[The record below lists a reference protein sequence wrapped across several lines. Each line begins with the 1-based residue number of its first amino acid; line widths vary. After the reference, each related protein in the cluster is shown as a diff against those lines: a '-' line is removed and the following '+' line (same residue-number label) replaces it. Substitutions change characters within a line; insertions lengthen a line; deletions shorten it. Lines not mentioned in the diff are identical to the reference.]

1 MSICILSIGSEL
13 LEGSVIDSNSAFI
26 ANNLKR
32 WGGKVE
38 LIRMVSDNKDEIVS
52 LFQKYSKKF
61 DIILTTG
68 GLGPTFDDITAECL
82 AESAGLSLE
91 LNEKAYNHM
100 ASCLNRAGVTIR
112 QEHKHQ
118 SMLPATC
125 RLFNNNV
132 GTAMGFSV
140 SLNKAD
146 IICMPGV
153 PLEMKDM
160 FIKEV
165 LPFIVG
171 KLGLKEQSYID
182 LHFLSIAESDIDV
195 FIRSLNISNEVQ
207 CIINA
212 GKGQVVVKLRGEN
225 KELVEDYALKI
236 EKAFPKNFIG
246 RGDILPTE
254 YLVNLLKEKGKTIS
268 FAESCTG
275 GMLSEMVTDISGA
288 SSVFYGSVVSY
299 DNSIKENVLHVSADI
314 LNTYEPQKNRMQI
327 INIKGCNV
335 INDCYNSNPSALKNM
350 LKFLS
355 QRNENKKIA
364 VIGDMLETET
374 ENSSYHK
381 DIGYLINELKNI
393 DVVIAV
399 GNHSKDI
406 YDIVNCEKYHFENA
420 KNAIEKV
427 KEFLNNDTA
436 MLIKA
441 SLGMGFAAIIEAIT
455 NE

>member
-82 AESAGLSLE
+82 AESAGLQLE

-100 ASCLNRAGVTIR
+100 ASCLNRAGVIIR

-125 RLFNNNV
+125 RLFNNNI

-195 FIRSLNISNEVQ
+195 FIRSINISNEVQ

-246 RGDILPTE
+246 RGDILPAE
-254 YLVNLLKEKGKTIS
+254 YLVNLLKEKDKTIS

-314 LNTYEPQKNRMQI
+314 LNTFGAVSEECGYAMAEGVKKLMNTDYAISITGIAGPTGGTKDKPVGLVYIGVTDGKNT
-327 INIKGCNV
+327 KV
-335 INDCYNSNPSALKNM
+335 Y
-350 LKFLS
+350 
-355 QRNENKKIA
+355 
-364 VIGDMLETET
+364 
-374 ENSSYHK
+374 
-381 DIGYLINELKNI
+381 KNI
-393 DVVIAV
+393 FNGSRQQVRLRSAT
-399 GNHSKDI
+399 K
-406 YDIVNCEKYHFENA
+406 A
-420 KNAIEKV
+420 
-427 KEFLNNDTA
+427 LQ
-436 MLIKA
+436 LIIDFISNK
-441 SLGMGFAAIIEAIT
+441 
-455 NE
+455 

>member
-165 LPFIVG
+165 LPFIVD

-246 RGDILPTE
+246 RGDILPAE

-314 LNTYEPQKNRMQI
+314 LNTFGAVSEECAHAMAEGVKKLMNTDYAISITGIAGPTGGTKDKPVGLVYI
-327 INIKGCNV
+327 GV
-335 INDCYNSNPSALKNM
+335 TDG
-350 LKFLS
+350 
-355 QRNENKKIA
+355 ENTK
-364 VIGDMLETET
+364 V
-374 ENSSYHK
+374 Y
-381 DIGYLINELKNI
+381 KNI
-393 DVVIAV
+393 FNGSRQQVRLRSAT
-399 GNHSKDI
+399 K
-406 YDIVNCEKYHFENA
+406 A
-420 KNAIEKV
+420 
-427 KEFLNNDTA
+427 LQ
-436 MLIKA
+436 LIIDFISNK
-441 SLGMGFAAIIEAIT
+441 
-455 NE
+455 

>member
-1 MSICILSIGSEL
+1 MQ
-13 LEGSVIDSNSAFI
+13 V
-26 ANNLKR
+26 
-32 WGGKVE
+32 
-38 LIRMVSDNKDEIVS
+38 
-52 LFQKYSKKF
+52 
-61 DIILTTG
+61 
-68 GLGPTFDDITAECL
+68 
-82 AESAGLSLE
+82 
-91 LNEKAYNHM
+91 
-100 ASCLNRAGVTIR
+100 
-112 QEHKHQ
+112 
-118 SMLPATC
+118 LPW
-125 RLFNNNV
+125 
-132 GTAMGFSV
+132 V

-246 RGDILPTE
+246 RGDILPAE

-314 LNTYEPQKNRMQI
+314 LNTFGADILNTFGAVSEECAHAMAEGVKKLMNTDYAISITGIAGPTGGTKDKPVGLVYIGVTDGENTKVYKNIFNGSRQQIRLRSANKAIQLI
-327 INIKGCNV
+327 INFIK
-335 INDCYNSNPSALKNM
+335 
-350 LKFLS
+350 
-355 QRNENKKIA
+355 
-364 VIGDMLETET
+364 
-374 ENSSYHK
+374 
-381 DIGYLINELKNI
+381 
-393 DVVIAV
+393 
-399 GNHSKDI
+399 
-406 YDIVNCEKYHFENA
+406 
-420 KNAIEKV
+420 
-427 KEFLNNDTA
+427 NNQ
-436 MLIKA
+436 
-441 SLGMGFAAIIEAIT
+441 
-455 NE
+455 

>member
-26 ANNLKR
+26 ANNLTR

-82 AESAGLSLE
+82 AESAGLQLE

-100 ASCLNRAGVTIR
+100 VYCLNRAGVTIR

-125 RLFNNNV
+125 RLFNNNA
-132 GTAMGFSV
+132 GTAMGFSI

-225 KELVEDYALKI
+225 KELVEDCALKI

-246 RGDILPTE
+246 RGDILPAE

-314 LNTYEPQKNRMQI
+314 LNTFGAVSEECAHAMAEGVKKLMNTDYAISITGIAGPTGGTKDKPVGLVYI
-327 INIKGCNV
+327 GV
-335 INDCYNSNPSALKNM
+335 TDG
-350 LKFLS
+350 
-355 QRNENKKIA
+355 ENTK
-364 VIGDMLETET
+364 V
-374 ENSSYHK
+374 Y
-381 DIGYLINELKNI
+381 KNI
-393 DVVIAV
+393 FNGSRQQVRLRSAT
-399 GNHSKDI
+399 K
-406 YDIVNCEKYHFENA
+406 A
-420 KNAIEKV
+420 
-427 KEFLNNDTA
+427 LQ
-436 MLIKA
+436 LIIDFISNK
-441 SLGMGFAAIIEAIT
+441 
-455 NE
+455 

>member
-140 SLNKAD
+140 GLNKAD

-236 EKAFPKNFIG
+236 EKAFPKNSKQSMAIRQMSG
-246 RGDILPTE
+246 ESET
-254 YLVNLLKEKGKTIS
+254 YLVTIQFRTVFIAANPDAAS
-268 FAESCTG
+268 FSIQ
-275 GMLSEMVTDISGA
+275 TD
-288 SSVFYGSVVSY
+288 
-299 DNSIKENVLHVSADI
+299 
-314 LNTYEPQKNRMQI
+314 
-327 INIKGCNV
+327 
-335 INDCYNSNPSALKNM
+335 
-350 LKFLS
+350 
-355 QRNENKKIA
+355 
-364 VIGDMLETET
+364 
-374 ENSSYHK
+374 
-381 DIGYLINELKNI
+381 
-393 DVVIAV
+393 
-399 GNHSKDI
+399 
-406 YDIVNCEKYHFENA
+406 
-420 KNAIEKV
+420 
-427 KEFLNNDTA
+427 
-436 MLIKA
+436 
-441 SLGMGFAAIIEAIT
+441 
-455 NE
+455 